1 MTKYVLDLQRLEL
14 GYLDNALNNN
24 CFPQVYDREALAD
37 AVDVDV
43 WGGQRS
49 YFPSL
54 SLSIFTLPLPLPLP
68 PFKWP
73 PSQHMSKLIP
83 TKNLQQQ
90 QQQQQQRQQQT
101 KTKDTNTIQNKQ
113 QTGGSPLSW
122 GTGSDKLKECGCNDL
137 VVGGG
142 VWFGVVVSKNVVVVR
157 LLWWWNMDR
166 SSGGGRVGKQRCG

>member
-54 SLSIFTLPLPLPLP
+54 SLSLSIFTLPLPLSLFPR
-68 PFKWP
+68 
-73 PSQHMSKLIP
+73 S
-83 TKNLQQQ
+83 
-90 QQQQQQRQQQT
+90 
-101 KTKDTNTIQNKQ
+101 
-113 QTGGSPLSW
+113 
-122 GTGSDKLKECGCNDL
+122 NDRRH
-137 VVGGG
+137 
-142 VWFGVVVSKNVVVVR
+142 SI
-157 LLWWWNMDR
+157 
-166 SSGGGRVGKQRCG
+166 